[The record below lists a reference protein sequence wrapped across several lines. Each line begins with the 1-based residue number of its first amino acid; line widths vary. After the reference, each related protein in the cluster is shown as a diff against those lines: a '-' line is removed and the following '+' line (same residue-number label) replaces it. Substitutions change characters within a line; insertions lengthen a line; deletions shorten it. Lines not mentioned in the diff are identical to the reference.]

1 MRSLLDR
8 VTVAAIVLACAL
20 PVAAYAQNQYQQNQ
34 YPQQGQY
41 PQQNQYQQQGQYQQ
55 PNQFP
60 QGPSNGAAGPM
71 DITGGWSTEV
81 SGPQGVTRAA
91 AVYGNDGTFVTLMQ
105 LPNGSIQKI
114 WGTYTATQ
122 VAPGQIQLNGQTQGW
137 LPQQICAEAPGFP
150 MRCQPYTV
158 PPTQS
163 VTVQFTSPS
172 TIEADGALW
181 NRDPSP
187 ALLQAQV
194 PAQVVNNVPAPV
206 QPIIPQ
212 PFDPNNPQPIS
223 PNNPVAGN
231 PGCDDLQQ
239 ERICTVNDGTIVM
252 SGGCEK
258 CLAP

>member
-1 MRSLLDR
+1 MHKFTDI
-8 VTVAAIVLACAL
+8 VTAAAMVLALSL
-20 PVAAYAQNQYQQNQ
+20 PAAAQAQRDGAPAYVQNQ
-34 YPQQGQY
+34 YPQGQYPQGQY
-41 PQQNQYQQQGQYQQ
+41 PQGS
-55 PNQFP
+55 PNEQL
-60 QGPSNGAAGPM
+60 GPM

-91 AVYGNDGTFVTLMQ
+91 AVYGSDGTFVTLMQ

-122 VAPGQIQLNGQTQGW
+122 ISPTQVQLEGQTQGW

-158 PPTQS
+158 PPTES

-194 PAQVVNNVPAPV
+194 PAQVVNTVPAPV

-212 PFDPNNPQPIS
+212 PVDPNNPDAG
-223 PNNPVAGN
+223 NPDAGNPGAGN

-239 ERICTVNDGTIVM
+239 ERLCTVNDGTIVM
-252 SGGCEK
+252 EGGCEK
-258 CLAP
+258 CLSP

>member
-1 MRSLLDR
+1 MM
-8 VTVAAIVLACAL
+8 TAGAIILALAL
-20 PVAAYAQNQYQQNQ
+20 PGAAQAQNQYQQGQ
-34 YPQQGQY
+34 YPQGQYQQGQY
-41 PQQNQYQQQGQYQQ
+41 PQGQYQQGQYPQGQYQQ
-55 PNQFP
+55 GQYP
-60 QGPSNGAAGPM
+60 QGSPNGQAGST
-71 DITGGWSTEV
+71 DVTGGWSTEV
-81 SGPQGVTRAA
+81 QGPQGVTRAA
-91 AVYGNDGTFVTLMQ
+91 AVYGSDGTFVTLMQ

-122 VAPGQIQLNGQTQGW
+122 ISPNQVQLNGQTQGW

-187 ALLQAQV
+187 ALLQLPV

-212 PFDPNNPQPIS
+212 PIN
-223 PNNPVAGN
+223 PNNPVVGN
-231 PGCDDLQQ
+231 SGCDDLQQ